1 MNIRKIAELAGVSPS
16 TVSRVL
22 NNTKAVSP
30 EVKERVYKAID
41 ETNYVPNTIK
51 RQAKTVAVV
60 IPSHFSAHGWSGEI
74 LDGILDGAGNHPVT
88 LIRQEALGTTLPYW
102 QQQVRQAGLN
112 GVLFVATERIHKVA
126 PLLRQVGVPY
136 VVAGR
141 GAVDDHWVWCDTIS
155 IVAQALEMLYQK
167 GHRRIAFVGY
177 PGPQPDHID
186 RLNTYRFYMKDRGL
200 AHQEALLTV
209 GKPLSANIM
218 DFMEQADPPTAV
230 FVAGS
235 NTAVFTLSILAE
247 KGVFVPDDLELVAIG
262 PHSVLEAW
270 QPPLPLIQRQ
280 LRAGVRLA
288 MENLLSLATNTPE
301 HLVQQVIPSQ
311 LVCGKD
317 VIAPCVLPKSIKDG
331 IAAMLLPHYQ
341 TD

>member
-30 EVKERVYKAID
+30 EVKERVYKAIH

-51 RQAKTVAVV
+51 RQAKTVAAV
-60 IPSHFSAHGWSGEI
+60 IPSHFTAHGWSGEI

-88 LIRQEALGTTLPYW
+88 LIRQEALGATVPYW
-102 QQQVRQAGLN
+102 QQQVRAGLK
-112 GVLFVATERIHKVA
+112 GVLFVATERIHRIT
-126 PLLRQVGVPY
+126 PLLRQVGIPY

-141 GAVDDHWVWCDTIS
+141 GAADDHWVWCDTIT

-186 RLNTYRFYMKDRGL
+186 RLRTYRCYMEKRGL
-200 AHQEALLTV
+200 APQETLLTI
-209 GKPLSANIM
+209 GKPLSADIIRFM
-218 DFMEQADPPTAV
+218 DQPSPPTAV

-235 NTAVFTLSILAE
+235 NTAVFTLSLMAE
-247 KGVFVPDDLELVAIG
+247 KGIAVPDDLELAAIG
-262 PHSVLEAW
+262 PHSVLEAR

-280 LRAGVRLA
+280 LRAGVMLA
-288 MENLLSLATNTPE
+288 MESLLSLATSTPE
-301 HLVQQVIPSQ
+301 RLIQKTLPSR
-311 LVCGKD
+311 LVCGD
-317 VIAPCVLPKSIKDG
+317 AVIEPYSLPKSIEDG
-331 IAAMLLPHYQ
+331 IAAMLQPHYQ
-341 TD
+341 SN